1 MAHVL
6 VTGGAG
12 FIGSHLCERLL
23 HEGHLV
29 TCLDNLDPY
38 YPSEVKWANLS
49 AVLRDRN
56 FRFVRG
62 DILDAGTCGRR
73 SVWPGAGR
81 DGTALGLTTGTG
93 QRPCT
98 RAPQREATRG
108 V

>member
-23 HEGHLV
+23 REGYLV

-38 YPSEVKWANLS
+38 YPSEVKWANIPAALQ
-49 AVLRDRN
+49 DRN

-62 DILDAGTCGRR
+62 DILDAGL
-73 SVWPGAGR
+73 VDA
-81 DGTALGLTTGTG
+81 ALSG
-93 QRPCT
+93 
-98 RAPQREATRG
+98 RAPSGMALRRA
-108 V
+108 